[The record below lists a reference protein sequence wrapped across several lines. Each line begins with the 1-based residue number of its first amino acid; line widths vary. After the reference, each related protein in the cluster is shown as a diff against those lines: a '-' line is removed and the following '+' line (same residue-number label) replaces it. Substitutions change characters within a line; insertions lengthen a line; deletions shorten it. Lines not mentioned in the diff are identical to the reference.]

1 MFFILCILLSFLLGF
16 MPHNLSS
23 YNTNCSFMLTNYLS
37 PNGTAIWGIRY
48 INILIMLWIF
58 MLYVIIK
65 VTNLNSSLWNS
76 IIILCISALTYNFLL
91 LFLDRYNLSIW
102 YISRAIEVFSKI
114 FIIGSLMHTVF
125 AKLNIIN
132 SQVMLDTMTQIY
144 NRNYFFDQLDRL
156 TTNTGNKNTCVMII
170 DLDNFKKINDS
181 WGGSIG
187 DRVILAIVEI
197 IKKIIKKDDVFSR
210 LGGEEF
216 GLILRNVNIDE
227 SKKIAHNICNS
238 IKIETGIKNSYNI
251 PTVTTISIGGVY
263 VHKGIYLSSKI
274 NQIIHEADS

>member
-1 MFFILCILLSFLLGF
+1 
-16 MPHNLSS
+16 
-23 YNTNCSFMLTNYLS
+23 
-37 PNGTAIWGIRY
+37 
-48 INILIMLWIF
+48 
-58 MLYVIIK
+58 
-65 VTNLNSSLWNS
+65 NSSLWNS